1 MKTFSLEDY
10 NKLVKDIKV
19 ANQRIQKIQNRY
31 GEESW
36 AINEL
41 YKNIDNRFIKAVSG
55 KTGGIRIDK
64 SMTDVQLRMVQK
76 ATDMF
81 LHEYKTSSLVGI
93 RHAIADTKKS
103 LQATYGEQF
112 KEITDKEVNFLYDL
126 VEDKNKRDLTE
137 NIGASEVWAKLIQAK
152 EQKLKLSEF
161 RDLFKDV
168 DNVDLKEK
176 DTREY
181 LREIYYK
188 YKKQ

>member
-1 MKTFSLEDY
+1 MKTFKLEDY

-31 GEESW
+31 GEDSW

-55 KTGGIRIDK
+55 KTGGIKIDK
-64 SMTDVQLRMVQK
+64 SMSDIQLRMVQK

-93 RHAIADTKKS
+93 RHAISSTKEK
-103 LQATYGEQF
+103 LKATFGDQF
-112 KEITDKEVNFLYDL
+112 NEITDKEVNFLYDL
-126 VEDKNKRDLTE
+126 VGDKNKRDITE
-137 NIGASEVWAKLIQAK
+137 DIGASEVWAKLIQAK

-161 RDLFKDV
+161 RDLFSENIDIKD
-168 DNVDLKEK
+168 K
-176 DTREY
+176 DTKAY

-188 YKKQ
+188 YKRQ